1 MIPSSFP
8 RAASLSHDMT
18 WGGPRHGAE
27 LDGLGTRQ
35 EVPFSDPG

>member
-1 MIPSSFP
+1 MTISSST
-8 RAASLSHDMT
+8 RAAPMSHDMT

-27 LDGLGTRQ
+27 LDGLGTRP